1 MPRQPTEQLKNPK
14 RLERFPRVS
23 VVFLRRQV
31 QPRSDHASIAGEVDD
46 LKDTIGGGE
55 TLDNEVGVTTRGA
68 EQDAYAQEK
77 QVDKLDL

>member
-1 MPRQPTEQLKNPK
+1 
-14 RLERFPRVS
+14 
-23 VVFLRRQV
+23 
-31 QPRSDHASIAGEVDD
+31 
-46 LKDTIGGGE
+46 LKDSIGGGE